1 MARDRASRPEAKP
14 QRLFVAV
21 TIPHH
26 AADAVETAI
35 ESWREAF
42 PSARWVPRQNWH
54 VTLKFLGSTY
64 PRLVPWVR
72 ERLGAVASE
81 TPAFETRLRGLGAFP
96 SARRARVLW
105 AGLDDDEGSMATLA
119 AALSEALAREFPPE
133 ARAFSA
139 HVTVAR
145 SDPPLGLPPAF
156 AETPLVSRPLAID
169 EIVLMRSHVRRPA
182 PVYEPVATYPLSA
195 TLSAQPRA

>member
-21 TIPHH
+21 SIPHH
-26 AADAVETAI
+26 AAETLEAAI
-35 ESWREAF
+35 ESWRATF
-42 PSARWVPRQNWH
+42 PSAQWVPRANWH
-54 VTLKFLGSTY
+54 VTLRFLGSTY

-81 TPAFETRLRGLGAFP
+81 TPVFETCLRGLGAFP

-105 AGLDDDEGSMATLA
+105 AGLDDEEGSLGTLA

-156 AETPLVSRPLAID
+156 AETPLVSRPFAID

-182 PVYEPVATYPLSA
+182 PVYDPVATYPLSA
-195 TLSAQPRA
+195 APGA